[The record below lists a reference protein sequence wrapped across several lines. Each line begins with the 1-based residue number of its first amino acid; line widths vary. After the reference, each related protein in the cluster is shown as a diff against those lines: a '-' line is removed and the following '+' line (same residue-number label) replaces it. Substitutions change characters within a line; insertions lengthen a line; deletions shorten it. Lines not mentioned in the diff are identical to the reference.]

1 MCNAM
6 KHAFG
11 ILVFSLLGACSDDAV
26 VASSSAPL
34 DQVTLGDAVK
44 ARGCAFT
51 IGTGTQPQTFP
62 PIYVAF
68 VRVTGNPHQCTH
80 EDITLGTSYALPS
93 VAIAVGHGD
102 VVADW
107 SSKSTPS
114 GEAHT
119 QLFIAEIS
127 PQSETIVKETELAAM
142 SPDINHPQQGNVYDG
157 ALDVRGNA
165 LVVTGGKDGII
176 PGEIGS
182 GDHYIATY
190 ARFFDTA
197 DTTPTVFAY

>member
-1 MCNAM
+1 M
-6 KHAFG
+6 KSAIG
-11 ILVFSLLGACSDDAV
+11 ILAFSLLTACGDDAV
-26 VASSSAPL
+26 VASSSAAL
-34 DQVTLGDAVK
+34 DQVVLGDAVK
-44 ARGCAFT
+44 ARGCTFT

-62 PIYVAF
+62 PVYVAF
-68 VRVTGNPHQCTH
+68 VRVTGNPHQCAH
-80 EDITLGTSYALPS
+80 DDIALGTSYSLPV
-93 VAIAVGHGD
+93 VAITVGHGD

-107 SSKSTPS
+107 TSKSTPS

-119 QLFIAEIS
+119 QLFIAEIA
-127 PQSETIVKETELAAM
+127 QSGIVKETELAAM

-165 LVVTGGKDGII
+165 LVVTGDKDGII

>member
-1 MCNAM
+1 M
-6 KHAFG
+6 KIALGISAFCV
-11 ILVFSLLGACSDDAV
+11 LTACSDAAN

-34 DQVTLGDAVK
+34 DQVTLGDSVK
-44 ARGCAFT
+44 ARGCTFT
-51 IGTGTQPQTFP
+51 IATGVQAGFP

-80 EDITLGTSYALPS
+80 DDIVLGTSYALPS

-119 QLFIAEIS
+119 QLFIAEIA
-127 PQSETIVKETELAAM
+127 PQSGTIVKQTGLAAM
-142 SPDINHPQQGNVYDG
+142 SPDIFHPQQGNVYNG
-157 ALDVRGNA
+157 ALDVQGNT
-165 LVVTGGKDGII
+165 LIVTGDKDGVI

-182 GDHYIATY
+182 GDHYTATY
-190 ARFFDTA
+190 ARFFDTSN
-197 DTTPTVFAY
+197 TVPTVIAY

>member
-1 MCNAM
+1 M
-6 KHAFG
+6 KVALGISAFCV
-11 ILVFSLLGACSDDAV
+11 LTACSDASN
-26 VASSSAPL
+26 VASGAAAL
-34 DQVTLGDAVK
+34 DQVTLGDSAK
-44 ARGCAFT
+44 ARGCTFT

-68 VRVTGNPHQCTH
+68 VRVTGNQHQCPH
-80 EDITLGTSYALPS
+80 DDIALGTSYALPS
-93 VAIAVGHGD
+93 VAITVGHGD

-119 QLFIAEIS
+119 QLFIAEIA
-127 PQSETIVKETELAAM
+127 PQSGTIVKQTELAAM
-142 SPDINHPQQGNVYDG
+142 APDFLHPQLGNVYNG

-165 LVVTGGKDGII
+165 LVVTGDKNGII

-182 GDHYIATY
+182 GDHYMATY
-190 ARFFDTA
+190 ARFFDSSNTA
-197 DTTPTVFAY
+197 PTVVAY